1 MDRGMQFCRFAAF
14 AVLVTAAQSAFAWS
28 GPVIISGDGN
38 TGCSVPAIAVGAS
51 GEIHVAFRRKN
62 PDWRILYRGCSADG
76 HWGPVEI
83 VGVPWSERPDIIEH
97 PAGGPLMFYAGSGVG
112 DRLDLFEARKSG
124 ASWTVSQFTATP
136 DYHEDYPRLAK
147 DTSGRVHLVH
157 TRSSDGDRGDVI
169 YRVWNGSW
177 SSGFVLGSIN
187 NKNYYHRPD
196 IAVDSL
202 GRVHVVWA
210 ENQYSVVYRRLDGSS
225 WSAKVVIGSTTQF
238 FAYPKIGAAGQNG
251 LMMVTFDQLTEAA
264 LKFAASANGGATWTS
279 LQYLSDGHYPNLDTG
294 PDGNAHMVY
303 QWRPGSRSIGHR
315 KWSASGWTSAE
326 HSSPD
331 SQWQGWPDVAADAG
345 GAAHC
350 VFDLDSD
357 YIAYVSSAPDTT
369 APLPVSQFHA
379 SASDSTVYLS
389 WTNPPDPDFAR
400 TVVRVRTDTY
410 PSGPADG
417 SLVCN
422 RLAAPGSADAFAHS
436 GLTNGLTYYYSAYA
450 CDAAGNYSAP
460 SSARAAPFNTTCANA
475 RRLDDNTPVAL
486 NSKIVSANFAAT
498 DGCIYVQEPE
508 GQSGIRV
515 VSTDT
520 GLAPGDVVN
529 VSGTV
534 TTRVISGKPA
544 ERQISGAVVT
554 KVSTGASP
562 RPRALTCRAIGGG
575 PDGPAPGVRNSVGIN
590 TIGLLVTIAGR
601 VTYRAGAYVFV
612 DDGSR
617 VVNLYGVSTGVVGV
631 MIKCPSSS
639 IPVAVG
645 DAVTVTGVPQG
656 SIPNSAEWTTN
667 RAYMQ
672 IRDWADLRLVRG
684 P

>member
-1 MDRGMQFCRFAAF
+1 MRFYKLLWLVVLGMSGQPM
-14 AVLVTAAQSAFAWS
+14 FAWS

-62 PDWRILYRGCSADG
+62 PDWRILYRGRSADG
-76 HWGPVEI
+76 HWGPVEV

-97 PAGGPLMFYAGSGVG
+97 PAGGPLMFYAGTGVG
-112 DRLDLFEARKSG
+112 DKLDLFEARKSG
-124 ASWTVSQFTATP
+124 ASWTVSQFTVTP

-147 DTSGRVHLVH
+147 DSSGRVHLVH

-177 SSGFVLGSIN
+177 SSGVVLGSIN

-210 ENQYSVVYRRLDGSS
+210 ENQFTLVYRRFDGVS
-225 WSAKVVIGSTTQF
+225 WSPKVAIGSTAQF
-238 FAYPKIGAAGQNG
+238 FAYPKVAAAGQDG
-251 LMMVTFDQLTEAA
+251 ILAVTFDQQTEAV
-264 LKFAASANGGATWTS
+264 LKYAVSTSGGSTWS
-279 LQYLSDGHYPNLDTG
+279 PLQYLSDGHYPNMDTG

-303 QWRPGSRSIGHR
+303 QWRPGSKSIGHR
-315 KWSASGWTSAE
+315 KWSAGGWTAPE
-326 HSSPD
+326 HASPD
-331 SQWQGWPDVAADAG
+331 TQWQGWPDVAADAG

-350 VFDLDSD
+350 VFDIDPG
-357 YIAYVSSAPDTT
+357 YIAYVSSAPDTIP
-369 APLPVSQFHA
+369 PLPVSQFRA

-389 WTNPPDPDFAR
+389 WTNPSDPDFSRA
-400 TVVRVRTDTY
+400 VVRVRTDGY
-410 PSGPADG
+410 PAGPSDG
-417 SLVCN
+417 SLVCD
-422 RLAAPGSADAFAHS
+422 RSAAPGSSDAFAHF
-436 GLTNGLTYYYSAYA
+436 GLTNGLTYYYSIYA
-450 CDAAGNYSAP
+450 CDASGNYSAP
-460 SSARAAPFNTTCANA
+460 SSALATPLATTCASA
-475 RRLDDNTPVAL
+475 RRLEDNTPVAL
-486 NSKIVSANFAAT
+486 NGKVVSAAFAAT

-515 VSTDT
+515 MTSNTS
-520 GLAPGDVVN
+520 LAPGDVVN

-534 TTRVISGKPA
+534 TTRLISGKPA

-554 KVSTGASP
+554 KTATGASP
-562 RPRALTCRAIGGG
+562 RPRALVCRAVGGG
-575 PDGPAPGVRNSVGIN
+575 PDGLAPGVRDAVGIN
-590 TIGLLVTIAGR
+590 TIGLLVRIFGR
-601 VTYRAGAYVFV
+601 VTYKAGAYIFV

-617 VVNLYGVSTGVVGV
+617 VANLYGISTQVNGV
-631 MIKCPSSS
+631 MVKCPSSS

-645 DAVTVTGVPQG
+645 DVVTVTGVAQG
-656 SIPNSAEWTTN
+656 SIPNSAEWNTN
-667 RAYMQ
+667 RAYIQ
-672 IRDWADLRLVRG
+672 IRDWTDIRLVHT